1 MTSQDNTHTRSPAGN
16 RQGRPIAGYHSH
28 VYFDASTVEQA
39 RMLCQEAERRF
50 GAKMGRVH
58 EKPVGPHPDWSCQ
71 LSYRP
76 PILADLL
83 PWLAM
88 NRSGLVV
95 FTHPVTGNDLID
107 HRDFA
112 IWMGAVRPLDLSR
125 LSADEHSLDKY
136 EF

>member
-1 MTSQDNTHTRSPAGN
+1 MNTQDDIRQPAAPWSQR
-16 RQGRPIAGYHSH
+16 RVAGYHSH

-39 RMLCQEAERRF
+39 RLLCQEAARRF

-71 LSYRP
+71 LAYRP
-76 PILADLL
+76 QVLAELL

-88 NRSGLVV
+88 NRHGLVV

-112 IWMGAVRPLDLSR
+112 IWMGAIRPLDLSR
-125 LSADEHSLDKY
+125 LSGEERPVDNY